1 MKNKRLL
8 ILDDEPDI
16 LEFLSYHFRKE
27 GYDVMTAENALD
39 CLRKADIF
47 APNLII
53 ADIRM
58 SGMNGLEMCREL
70 KKKDSLKAIP
80 VMFLTADSDEYLA
93 LSAFESGGAGYMN
106 KPIKLNL
113 LSNKVSE
120 LIHDEM
126 DD

>member
-1 MKNKRLL
+1 MKNKRILL
-8 ILDDEPDI
+8 LDDEADI

-27 GYDVMTAENALD
+27 GYEVMTSDNALD
-39 CLRKADIF
+39 CLRKADLF
-47 APNLII
+47 NPNLII

-70 KKKDSLKAIP
+70 KQRDALKSIP

-93 LSAFESGGAGYMN
+93 LSAIESGGAGYMN
-106 KPIKLNL
+106 KPVKLNL

>member
-1 MKNKRLL
+1 MKNKRILL
-8 ILDDEPDI
+8 LDDEADI

-27 GYDVMTAENALD
+27 GYEVMTSDNALD

-47 APNLII
+47 NPNLII

-58 SGMNGLEMCREL
+58 NGMNGLEMCRTL
-70 KKKDSLKAIP
+70 KQSESLKSIP

-93 LSAFESGGAGYMN
+93 LSAFESGGVGYMN
-106 KPIKLNL
+106 KPVKLNL
-113 LSNKVSE
+113 LSSKVSE

>member
-1 MKNKRLL
+1 M
-8 ILDDEPDI
+8 DDEADI

-27 GYDVMTAENALD
+27 GYEVMTSDNALD
-39 CLRKADIF
+39 CLRKADMF
-47 APNLII
+47 SPNLII

-58 SGMNGLEMCREL
+58 NGMNGLEMCREL
-70 KKKDSLKAIP
+70 KQRESLKSIP

-93 LSAFESGGAGYMN
+93 LSAFESGGSGYMN
-106 KPIKLNL
+106 KPVKLNL